1 MRREPESGMGKR
13 ADAATR
19 SLRVLNLPQTAHD
32 ASTTEGLLQQAFE
45 KHAPVKRL
53 EVFVDKREA
62 VVEFETAAVR
72 LPSPVIYI
80 ISSAQVTWRLD

>member
-1 MRREPESGMGKR
+1 MYPPYFWLTKGHREPESGLGKR

-19 SLRVLNLPQTAHD
+19 SSRVLNLPQTTHD

-53 EVFVDKREA
+53 EVFADKREA
-62 VVEFETAAVR
+62 IVEFETAAVCPNSA
-72 LPSPVIYI
+72 L
-80 ISSAQVTWRLD
+80 SS

>member
-1 MRREPESGMGKR
+1 MYPRWSSLTSGHREPESGLGKR

-19 SLRVLNLPQTAHD
+19 SLRVLNLPQTTHD

-53 EVFVDKREA
+53 EVFADKREA
-62 VVEFETAAVR
+62 IVEFETAAVCATST
-72 LPSPVIYI
+72 LF
-80 ISSAQVTWRLD
+80 A